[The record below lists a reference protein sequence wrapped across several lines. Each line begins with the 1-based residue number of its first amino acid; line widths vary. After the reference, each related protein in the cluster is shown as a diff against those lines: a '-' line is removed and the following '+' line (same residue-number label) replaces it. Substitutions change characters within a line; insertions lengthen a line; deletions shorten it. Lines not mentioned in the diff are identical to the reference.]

1 MNKYLYSL
9 GLMSGTS
16 IDGVDA
22 SIIKSDGENFVEIID
37 DLYLKYDDNLRSR
50 IQEFI
55 SSCNSKED
63 FERLM
68 NISFDVVREI
78 TLFHAD
84 VCKKILERNKKI
96 KVDLIGFHGQ
106 TVLHRPEEGYTI
118 QIGDSKLLSKQV
130 KTTVVSNF
138 RENDISNGGQGA
150 PLTPLYH
157 KVILKKIKSIPPCVI
172 INIGGIANITYVENE
187 KNIES
192 FDCGPG
198 NYLIDKWVKEKMKI
212 NFDKNGDLA
221 KKGKVNKNFIEN
233 FLLDSYYKKKKP
245 KSLDIKD
252 LNLINIEK
260 LSLEDGCATLS
271 MITAETI
278 CYAIKNIEKTPNTI
292 IFTGGG
298 RKNEFIIECIKK
310 KLNKPVHLIDEFN
323 FDGDFT
329 ESQAFAYL
337 AIRSYLNKFISL
349 PGTTGVKKPSV
360 GGLICKFKL

>member
-37 DLYLKYDDNLRSR
+37 NLYFKYDVKLRGR

-63 FERLM
+63 FKRII
-68 NISFDVVREI
+68 NNSFDIVNKI
-78 TLFHAD
+78 TLFHAK
-84 VCKKILERNKKI
+84 VCKKILEKNKKI

-106 TVLHRPEEGYTI
+106 TVLHRPQEGYTI
-118 QIGDSKLLSKQV
+118 QIGDSKLLSKLTN
-130 KTTVVSNF
+130 TTVVSNF
-138 RENDISNGGQGA
+138 RDNDILNGGEGA

-157 KVILKKIKSIPPCVI
+157 KIILKKIKSIPPTAI
-172 INIGGIANITYVENE
+172 INIGGIANITYLENK
-187 KNIES
+187 KNIKS
-192 FDCGPG
+192 FDSGPG
-198 NYLIDKWVKEKMKI
+198 NYLIDKWVKEKSNI
-212 NFDKNGDLA
+212 DFDKNGELA
-221 KKGKVNKNFIEN
+221 KMGDPNIDIIKK
-233 FLLDSYYKKKKP
+233 FLLNPYYKKKAP

-252 LNLINIEK
+252 LNLQSIKN

-271 MITAETI
+271 MLTVETI
-278 CYAIKNIEKTPNTI
+278 CHAIKNLDKIPNTI
-292 IFTGGG
+292 FFTGGG
-298 RKNEFIIECIKK
+298 RKNKFVIECIKK
-310 KLNKPVHLIDEFN
+310 ILNKSIHLIDEFN
-323 FDGDFT
+323 FDGDFI

-349 PGTTGVKKPSV
+349 PGTTGVNKPCE
-360 GGLICKFKL
+360 GGLIYKVKL